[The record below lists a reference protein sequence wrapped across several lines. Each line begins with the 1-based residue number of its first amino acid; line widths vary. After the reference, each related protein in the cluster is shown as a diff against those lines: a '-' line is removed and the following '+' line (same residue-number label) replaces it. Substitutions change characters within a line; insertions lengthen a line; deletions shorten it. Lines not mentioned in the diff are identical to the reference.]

1 MTTIPLPVLETARR
15 LTVARAGEG
24 ERNFPRLVLDD
35 QDVRALHLQL
45 LHNSP
50 AANDTAPERL
60 AVLAQAA
67 REGRTENFTRQD
79 WMALLSDADSLKAAK
94 S

>member
-1 MTTIPLPVLETARR
+1 M
-15 LTVARAGEG
+15 
-24 ERNFPRLVLDD
+24 LDD
-35 QDVRALHLQL
+35 RDVRALHLQL
-45 LHNSP
+45 LCNAP

-79 WMALLSDADSLKAAK
+79 WMALLSDADSLKA
-94 S
+94 SDG